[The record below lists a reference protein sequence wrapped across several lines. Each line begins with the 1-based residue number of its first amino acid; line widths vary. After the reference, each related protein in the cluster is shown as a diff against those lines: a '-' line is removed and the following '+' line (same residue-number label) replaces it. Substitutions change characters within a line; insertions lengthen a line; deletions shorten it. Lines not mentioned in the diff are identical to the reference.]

1 MLIVDS
7 IDYQRSDRQST
18 IDSTNV
24 NSDDDDDD
32 DDDGEDDGGGG
43 DDDSDGKDDGRGD
56 DKDDSVF
63 ELCRFFCS
71 FITTILYKLILET
84 HIV

>member
-1 MLIVDS
+1 MLGLMVLSFMRI
-7 IDYQRSDRQST
+7 IAMAMLMLWT
-18 IDSTNV
+18 
-24 NSDDDDDD
+24 SDDDDDG
-32 DDDGEDDGGGG
+32 DDDGSGG

>member
-1 MLIVDS
+1 MKKLIVDS

-32 DDDGEDDGGGG
+32 DEVMIQKCSLNLLKLKYLVIDD
-43 DDDSDGKDDGRGD
+43 
-56 DKDDSVF
+56 
-63 ELCRFFCS
+63 LFFRA
-71 FITTILYKLILET
+71 IE
-84 HIV
+84 